1 LPSRPS
7 TTPATENKYSA
18 APEVPT
24 YQPPEPTPTDPYPG
38 YYQLPS
44 GSWATYDPAYYATF
58 SKTWQDEYDAHV
70 RALEKGTAKG
80 FEGYD
85 SSSVQDVDTQK
96 EMERARVEYK
106 EREDR
111 KALTKGAGAGPEAPN
126 MKLTVSQYI
135 LPVITPVE
143 RGF

>member
-1 LPSRPS
+1 LSSRPS
-7 TTPATENKYSA
+7 STANKFSA

-24 YQPPEPTPTDPYPG
+24 YEPPEPTPTDPYPG

-44 GSWATYDPAYYATF
+44 GAWAAYDPAVYATF
-58 SKTWQDEYDAHV
+58 LKKWQDEYDAHV
-70 RALEKGTAKG
+70 RALEQGTAKG

-96 EMERARVEYK
+96 EMERARVELK

-111 KALTKGAGAGPEAPN
+111 KALTMGAGAGPAAPN
-126 MKLTVSQYI
+126 MKITVSQYHPLI
-135 LPVITPVE
+135 VTSS
-143 RGF
+143 RT